1 MRSQFA
7 VPSCRVTGLG
17 LGLVVGAVPWLS
29 HAVDRATEAAVSEAG
44 SALFLYLALGCFG
57 FAGYLLVRRLIVLSR
72 ARRRRGLALRMMWD
86 PDRAGHGRGFLRR
99 WIGRESGVKQVNRW
113 EQRTRTAEEKAE
125 QALAV
130 LRSEL
135 TPHLARIMR
144 DRLVIALISQRA
156 RLLRSHQAD
165 AEKVLALEHR
175 LSAIQAQVQRQ
186 ADAYEQRI
194 SQLEKDL
201 QDKGAVTRELLRF
214 RVQLARQA
222 LEKVRLSP
230 EQVRPPG
237 W

>member
-1 MRSQFA
+1 MRGRLA
-7 VPSCRVTGLG
+7 VPFCRVTGLG
-17 LGLVVGAVPWLS
+17 LGLVGGADPWLG
-29 HAVDRATEAAVSEAG
+29 HAADRASEVVVPEVG
-44 SALFLYLALGCFG
+44 SAMFLYLALGCFG
-57 FAGYLLVRRLIVLSR
+57 FAGYMLVRRLIVLSG
-72 ARRRRGLALRMMWD
+72 ARRRRGLVVRMVGD
-86 PDRAGHGRGFLRR
+86 HGGAERGRGFMRR
-99 WIGRESGVKQVNRW
+99 WIGWGSSPKGDNRW

-144 DRLVIALISQRA
+144 DRLVITLISQRA
-156 RLLRSHQAD
+156 RLLRAHQAN
-165 AEKVLALEHR
+165 AEKVSALEHR

-194 SQLEKDL
+194 SQLEKEL

-222 LEKVRLSP
+222 LEKVRLSS